1 MTWDKVAEKAMA
13 QLTVDERRNGV
24 LYLDQRELAP
34 NSLVS
39 IDGREVQVRTA
50 SAMAFVDQEPRANW
64 GHACRY
70 MLIDLAGGGVTSI
83 PAQFP
88 PYLRHVPAELHV
100 VFKGEAV
107 PDWTVAKP

>member
-1 MTWDKVAEKAMA
+1 VIWDKVAEKAMA
-13 QLTVDERRNGV
+13 QLTAEERRNGV
-24 LYLDQRELAP
+24 LYVDQRELAP
-34 NSLVS
+34 NSMVS
-39 IDGREVQVRTA
+39 IDGSEVQVRRA
-50 SAMAFVDQEPRANW
+50 SVMAFVDQEPRANW

-70 MLIDLAGGGVTSI
+70 MLIDLASGGVTSI

-100 VFKGEAV
+100 VYKGEAV